1 MRPYIFKL
9 MDAARDEAARFSTW
23 VKARCLAADDWITL
37 SGCDSNDDKHG
48 GASVLMKPTS
58 HFRRLT

>member
-9 MDAARDEAARFSTW
+9 MDAARDEAARFSAW
-23 VKARCLAADDWITL
+23 VKARGLAADDWITL
-37 SGCDSNDDKHG
+37 SGCDSNGDKHG

-58 HFRRLT
+58 HSRRLT

>member
-9 MDAARDEAARFSTW
+9 MDAARDETARFSAW
-23 VKARCLAADDWITL
+23 IKAARGTAMNDAWITL

-48 GASVLMKPTS
+48 GAMKPTS